1 MPSSGPPVPAA
12 ADQVGAAT
20 RPATP
25 AAARSALGK
34 TVAVVETLAQT
45 GRLSDIA
52 RQTRLPVST
61 VHRILQELVAAG
73 WAREEENRTY
83 SLGARLLS
91 LPARSTG
98 SPDPARLARPVLR
111 ELASQT
117 GRTVHFALRD
127 GEQLVY
133 VDKIEG
139 RGAYA
144 MRSRIGGSIPLHSTS
159 IGKSVLARMDDA
171 EVRQIAATTG
181 LPKQTSRTLSD
192 ITALLRHLGKVRS
205 RGFAVDD
212 EEQEVHTRC
221 VGAAVLDHR
230 GEPVGGVSV
239 SSLVFDLSLVQVLEV
254 APLVVAAAERIS
266 RAMGDPRPAGPVQP
280 VGPAGKPVGR

>member
-1 MPSSGPPVPAA
+1 MAGVLMAPTSAAAPSS
-12 ADQVGAAT
+12 
-20 RPATP
+20 
-25 AAARSALGK
+25 RSALGK
-34 TVAVVETLAQT
+34 TVAVVETLAQA

-52 RQTRLPVST
+52 RETRLPVST
-61 VHRILQELVAAG
+61 VHRILQELVALG
-73 WAREEENRTY
+73 WAREGENRTY

-111 ELASQT
+111 ELATTT

-127 GEQLVY
+127 GDQLVY

-144 MRSRIGGSIPLHSTS
+144 MRSRIGGSIPLHSTA
-159 IGKSVLARMDDA
+159 IGKSVLARVEES
-171 EVRQIAATTG
+171 EVRGIAARTG
-181 LPKQTSRTLSD
+181 LPSQTPRTLSD
-192 ITALLRHLGKVRS
+192 VGALVRHLGKVRS

-221 VGAAVLDHR
+221 VGAAVLDHH

-266 RAMGDPRPAGPVQP
+266 RAMGDPRLSDTSPVRGSVQWR
-280 VGPAGKPVGR
+280 A